1 MCLRDCGLIVLD
13 MFVLDLLDL
22 LRWLCVLVC
31 FALVVA
37 ACLLVLMR
45 VGGCCVLLCF
55 VVCW

>member
-55 VVCW
+55 LD